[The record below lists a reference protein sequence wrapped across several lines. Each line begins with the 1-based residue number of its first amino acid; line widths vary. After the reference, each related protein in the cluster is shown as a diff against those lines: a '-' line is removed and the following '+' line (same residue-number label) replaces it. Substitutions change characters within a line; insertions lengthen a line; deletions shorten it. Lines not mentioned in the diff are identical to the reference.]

1 MILLG
6 PSGFSYDDW
15 VGTVYPADL
24 PRRDWLPFIARQF
37 GTIELNVTY
46 YRLPGARTVKGWV
59 SRTPERFQFSV
70 KAHQSLT
77 HEREAPDF
85 SGFVESLGP
94 LVESGKLACVLAQ
107 FPFSFHPHRE
117 NREYLA
123 RLAEGMG
130 VLPVVVEFRDSAWV
144 TDETFEDLRR
154 LGLGFCCVD
163 EPQLKGLMPP
173 IVRATGAVGYVRFHG
188 RNAERWWEHENAW
201 ERYDYTYKQ
210 EELAEWLPRLRD
222 LEANTEVTMVY
233 ANNHYRGQSISAL
246 QTLMSLLARA

>member
-15 VGTVYPADL
+15 IGTVYPADL
-24 PRRDWLPFIARQF
+24 PRREWLPFIAKQF

-46 YRLPGARTVKGWV
+46 YRVPEARTVKGWV
-59 SRTPERFQFSV
+59 SRTPDDFRFSV

-85 SGFVESLGP
+85 AGFLESLAP
-94 LVESGKLACVLAQ
+94 LRDSNKLACVLAQ
-107 FPFSFHPHRE
+107 FPYSFHPQRE
-117 NREYLA
+117 SRDYLGK
-123 RLAEGMG
+123 LAQGMG
-130 VLPVVVEFRDSAWV
+130 EVPVVIEFRDSAWV
-144 TDETFEDLRR
+144 TEETFEGLRR

-163 EPQLKGLMPP
+163 EPRLQGLMPP
-173 IVRATGAVGYVRFHG
+173 VVRATGTVGYVRYHG

-201 ERYDYTYKQ
+201 ERYDYSYKE
-210 EELAEWLPRLRD
+210 EELREWIPGLRE
-222 LEANTEVTMVY
+222 LEADTEVTLVY

-246 QTLMSLLARA
+246 RTLISLLAET